1 MGVKHNK
8 GLSGGLPV
16 ETLTESTTS
25 HSTILCGTESANCG
39 GGEGTS
45 GQRSHNRSPQPSGRV
60 LFKYIPSPKEGRRSE
75 TGDKPEGSEQFCS
88 HRALQNGGNSH
99 PQRPR
104 QSGGLASESGFEGRL
119 LCDPNPQDA
128 PSVSQVLLSEQMLSV
143 SVPSIWPVISSVGL
157 YQDPKASTSPPPGDG
172 GTTDS
177 LYRRYPGPGRVT
189 GTSQDASGGT
199 SIPPAVLRFQSK
211 PKEVSIRASPSDGI
225 LGLYCRYS
233 SDGAEAPRGK
243 NKKDPCGITGIITRG
258 TSLRQSPGSTGGED
272 ECNITSYSPS
282 SSVLPPS
289 SDGSIRVPECTLS
302 VLRGTSSPDT
312 GMQGGTDMV
321 GHPHDKLEWKVPSE
335 EGSGHNNRLRCL
347 TDGLGSNQSEPEDRR
362 SMVTGREQY
371 AHQLPGVAGS
381 NIGSED
387 IPEKQNQDV
396 NAPQVGQYHGS
407 GIHKQPGGD
416 SLQGIGRLSKGLMDV
431 VPGKEHPHHSP
442 TPTRCSECDSRCGVS
457 DYDRQVRL
465 AAKPSHIRQDC
476 RPVRS
481 SESGPVCLTSD
492 RTMPSLFQLAARSLC
507 SGNRSLSAGLVS
519 DQGVCQPPMEPDR
532 PSSVQSTDGEGTDCA
547 SGTCLE
553 DTAMVSIAT
562 ANVNCSSTS
571 DLSRSGD
578 AVQGSGGSRPSASRV
593 AYLRERYR
601 DQELSEEA
609 ASLMLK
615 SWRTK
620 TNKSYDSLFGKWHSW
635 CCARGSDPFSGPIK
649 EVVNFL
655 ANLHKEGYQH
665 RSLNAYCSAI
675 SSVHERVDGFTV
687 GQHPLVTRLM
697 KGVFN
702 DRPPLPRYTCTWNVQ
717 TVLTCISSWGSN
729 DSLSLKQL
737 SWKTTMLL
745 ALTRPSR
752 SADLS
757 QLSLSGKQYR
767 PNGVTFK
774 PSGLAKQSR
783 QGKPLTEFFLPFIS
797 T

>member
-1 MGVKHNK
+1 MVEQVKAMRSTLHKKPERKPLFFRGGPPSARQAEGSEGVEPKASDTGRGHTRRAKAKPRQRGLRTNSCMPQKRCLSQYSDIAAGECGCKTTNTARLPAASRQVEGSHKNLEGDNKRPVGVKHSK

-16 ETLTESTTS
+16 QTPTESTTS

-60 LFKYIPSPKEGRRSE
+60 LLNSPKEGRRSE
-75 TGDKPEGSEQFCS
+75 TSDKLEGSEQLCS

-104 QSGGLASESGFEGRL
+104 QSGGLASESGFEGHL
-119 LCDPNPQDA
+119 LCDPNPQDS

-143 SVPSIWPVISSVGL
+143 SVPSIWPVVSSLGL

-177 LYRRYPGPGRVT
+177 LYRQYPGPGGVT

-225 LGLYCRYS
+225 PELYCRYS
-233 SDGAEAPRGK
+233 SDGAEAPWGK

-335 EGSGHNNRLRCL
+335 EGSGHSNRLRCL
-347 TDGLGSNQSEPEDRR
+347 TDGLGSNQSKPEDRR

-387 IPEKQNQDV
+387 ILEKQNQDV
-396 NAPQVGQYHGS
+396 GAPQVGQYRGS

-416 SLQGIGRLSKGLMDV
+416 SLQGIGRLSKGIMDV
-431 VPGKEHPHHSP
+431 VPGEEHPHHSP
-442 TPTRCSECDSRCGVS
+442 TPTRCSECDSRCRVL
-457 DYDRQVRL
+457 DYDRQRSDWQL
-465 AAKPSHIRQDC
+465 N
-476 RPVRS
+476 PVIFDKIVDQF
-481 SESGPVCLTSD
+481 GPVEVD
-492 RTMPSLFQLAARSLC
+492 LF
-507 SGNRSLSAGLVS
+507 
-519 DQGVCQPPMEPDR
+519 
-532 PSSVQSTDGEGTDCA
+532 
-547 SGTCLE
+547 
-553 DTAMVSIAT
+553 
-562 ANVNCSSTS
+562 
-571 DLSRSGD
+571 
-578 AVQGSGGSRPSASRV
+578 ASRLTTHYPGTHV
-593 AYLRERYR
+593 HGMYRQCSPVFQAGAAMTLR
-601 DQELSEEA
+601 
-609 ASLMLK
+609 
-615 SWRTK
+615 
-620 TNKSYDSLFGKWHSW
+620 H
-635 CCARGSDPFSGPIK
+635 
-649 EVVNFL
+649 
-655 ANLHKEGYQH
+655 
-665 RSLNAYCSAI
+665 
-675 SSVHERVDGFTV
+675 
-687 GQHPLVTRLM
+687 
-697 KGVFN
+697 
-702 DRPPLPRYTCTWNVQ
+702 
-717 TVLTCISSWGSN
+717 
-729 DSLSLKQL
+729 
-737 SWKTTMLL
+737 
-745 ALTRPSR
+745 
-752 SADLS
+752 
-757 QLSLSGKQYR
+757 
-767 PNGVTFK
+767 
-774 PSGLAKQSR
+774 
-783 QGKPLTEFFLPFIS
+783 
-797 T
+797 

>member
-1 MGVKHNK
+1 MPQKRCLSQYSDIAAGECGCKTTNTARLPAASRQAEGSHKYLEGDNKQPVGVKHSK

-16 ETLTESTTS
+16 ETPTESTTS

-60 LFKYIPSPKEGRRSE
+60 LLKYILSPKEGRRSE
-75 TGDKPEGSEQFCS
+75 TSDKPEGSEQFCS

-104 QSGGLASESGFEGRL
+104 QSGGLASESGFEGCL
-119 LCDPNPQDA
+119 LCDPNPQDS

-143 SVPSIWPVISSVGL
+143 SVPSVWPVVGSLGL

-177 LYRRYPGPGRVT
+177 LYRQYPGPGGVT

-199 SIPPAVLRFQSK
+199 SIHPAVLRFQGK

-225 LGLYCRYS
+225 PGLYCRYS
-233 SDGAEAPRGK
+233 SDGTEAPRGN
-243 NKKDPCGITGIITRG
+243 NKEDPCGITGIITRG
-258 TSLRQSPGSTGGED
+258 TSPRQSPGSIGGED

-321 GHPHDKLEWKVPSE
+321 EHPHDKLEWKVPSE

-371 AHQLPGVAGS
+371 AHQLPRVAGS

-396 NAPQVGQYHGS
+396 SAPQVGQYHGS

-416 SLQGIGRLSKGLMDV
+416 SLQGIGRLSKRIMDV
-431 VPGKEHPHHSP
+431 VPGEEHPHHSP

-476 RPVRS
+476 RPVWS
-481 SESGPVCLTSD
+481 SGSGPVCLTSD
-492 RTMPSLFQLAARSLC
+492 HTMPSLFQLVARSLC
-507 SGNRSLSAGLVS
+507 SGNRCLSAGLVS
-519 DQGVCQPPMEPDR
+519 DQGVCQPPIEPDR
-532 PSSVQSTDGEGTDCA
+532 PSSVQGTDGEGTDCA

-571 DLSRSGD
+571 DLS
-578 AVQGSGGSRPSASRV
+578 
-593 AYLRERYR
+593 
-601 DQELSEEA
+601 
-609 ASLMLK
+609 
-615 SWRTK
+615 
-620 TNKSYDSLFGKWHSW
+620 
-635 CCARGSDPFSGPIK
+635 
-649 EVVNFL
+649 
-655 ANLHKEGYQH
+655 
-665 RSLNAYCSAI
+665 
-675 SSVHERVDGFTV
+675 
-687 GQHPLVTRLM
+687 
-697 KGVFN
+697 
-702 DRPPLPRYTCTWNVQ
+702 
-717 TVLTCISSWGSN
+717 
-729 DSLSLKQL
+729 
-737 SWKTTMLL
+737 
-745 ALTRPSR
+745 
-752 SADLS
+752 
-757 QLSLSGKQYR
+757 
-767 PNGVTFK
+767 
-774 PSGLAKQSR
+774 
-783 QGKPLTEFFLPFIS
+783 
-797 T
+797 